1 MKKHWLK
8 TVLAALISIS
18 GSSLSWAVDHPVDI
32 HHHAKMLYEDF
43 GPVDKTYGYL
53 NIVANENGK
62 GIINVMFSNGRQ
74 TDWVKFNARVTFLD
88 ASGAVIK
95 ETNLHRWLGSAG
107 PEGAA
112 ERKVT
117 KSFHVPKFGTVKV
130 KFYLTETHSMV
141 ATIPSYQINITD
153 GESTS
158 L

>member
-1 MKKHWLK
+1 MKNYLLK
-8 TVLAALISIS
+8 ILVATLISIS
-18 GSSLSWAVDHPVDI
+18 GSTLGWAVDHSVDI
-32 HHHAKMLYEDF
+32 HHHAKMVYEDF

-53 NIVANENGK
+53 NIVSDESGK

-88 ASGAVIK
+88 ASDAVVK
-95 ETNLHRWLGSAG
+95 EANLHRWIGSAG

-117 KSFHVPKFGTVKV
+117 KAFYAPNFETVEV
-130 KFYLTETHSMV
+130 EFYLTETQKLV
-141 ATIPSYQINITD
+141 VTTPSYQIDIENI
-153 GESTS
+153 ESIS